1 MGIKLN
7 NNIMADKQ
15 AKSSEK
21 SRIIMVVDETGS
33 MQRHKPVT
41 ISSFN
46 EWLDSNRTKE
56 EDEDHHPKFSLIKFN
71 TVTKLQEYESVE
83 TAPRLTNENYSPNNM
98 TALYDALGETLENYK
113 EENDNI
119 MVILTDGE
127 ENSSRK
133 WTQKMIQE
141 KIKMFTEEKG
151 WIFHYL
157 GANQDAW
164 AVGNSIG
171 ISDKKFTTT
180 YSADDGGFD
189 HAFAQN
195 MVQTKCYRG
204 VQARK
209 KKGMFVPSMKD
220 LKVPT
225 IDKASYLSS
234 KGSSNQAPSF
244 HSNVTVAADNV
255 AKPVQEKTLF
265 TSSGGG
271 LFGSNS
277 NRTMNQQRPMM
288 KKKAP
293 KKFVQRPPMQ
303 QMVQQQQIQ
312 LDDQVEAMEDANQIQ
327 QVIQQ
332 SQQNANQIQQDFN
345 QLYLNSDADM
355 QEALKNSLN
364 ENY

>member
-1 MGIKLN
+1 
-7 NNIMADKQ
+7 MADKQ
-15 AKSSEK
+15 VNSTEKSTEK

-33 MQRHKPVT
+33 MHRHKPVT

-141 KIKMFTEEKG
+141 KIKKFTEEKG

-220 LKVPT
+220 LQVPT

-234 KGSSNQAPSF
+234 KNSNQSSPSF
-244 HSNVTVAADNV
+244 NSNVTVAADNV
-255 AKPVQEKTLF
+255 AKPTAEKTLF
-265 TSSGGG
+265 SSAGGAG
-271 LFGSNS
+271 LFGNNS
-277 NRTMNQQRPMM
+277 NRTVTQQRPMM
-288 KKKAP
+288 MKKKAS
-293 KKFVQRPPMQ
+293 KKFAQRPPMQQ
-303 QMVQQQQIQ
+303 QMVQQQQ
-312 LDDQVEAMEDANQIQ
+312 QVNDVQMEDVNQIQ
-327 QVIQQ
+327 QVIQL

-364 ENY
+364 ENF

>member
-1 MGIKLN
+1 
-7 NNIMADKQ
+7 MADNQ
-15 AKSSEK
+15 VNSTEK

-33 MQRHKPVT
+33 MMRHKPVT

-56 EDEDHHPKFSLIKFN
+56 EDEDYHPKFSLIKFN

-141 KIKMFTEEKG
+141 KIKMFTDEKG

-209 KKGMFVPSMKD
+209 KKGMFVPSMND
-220 LKVPT
+220 LQVPT
-225 IDKASYLSS
+225 IDKDSYLSS
-234 KGSSNQAPSF
+234 KSSNQSF

-255 AKPVQEKTLF
+255 DKPVQEKTLF
-265 TSSGGG
+265 NSSGGG

-288 KKKAP
+288 KKKAS
-293 KKFVQRPPMQ
+293 KKFAQRPPMQ

-312 LDDQVEAMEDANQIQ
+312 FDDKVEDMAEDANQIQ